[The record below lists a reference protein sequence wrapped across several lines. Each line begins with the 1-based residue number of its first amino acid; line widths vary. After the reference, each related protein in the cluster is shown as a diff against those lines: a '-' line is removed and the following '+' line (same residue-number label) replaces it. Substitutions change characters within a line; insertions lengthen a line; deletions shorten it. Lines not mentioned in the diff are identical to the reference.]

1 MSRCSRPRRPPVHLV
16 AGGALALAFVGTTA
30 IAVAGA
36 SLLVPRR
43 APAPIITVTPSVG
56 LHRSQKVEIT
66 GKNFPHKTA
75 LVIVECNPHV
85 LRNDSAASAS
95 THLVFVNTGLK
106 GTFPKTSFR
115 VITGKVG
122 DGSCGTTTK
131 NLTCYIF
138 VSEPSVTST
147 VDTHTAIKF
156 AKP

>member
-1 MSRCSRPRRPPVHLV
+1 M
-16 AGGALALAFVGTTA
+16 
-30 IAVAGA
+30 
-36 SLLVPRR
+36 
-43 APAPIITVTPSVG
+43 
-56 LHRSQKVEIT
+56 
-66 GKNFPHKTA
+66 
-75 LVIVECNPHV
+75 
-85 LRNDSAASAS
+85 
-95 THLVFVNTGLK
+95 FVNTGLK

-147 VDTHTAIKF
+147 VDAHAAIKF